1 MGFVENV
8 VYGSMVGDPDDH
20 RPNTEWGFVFDP
32 PRDVGPYVDDIT
44 CLFERI
50 PPGDAIPLH
59 THTISEVVVVDAG
72 TGSYRS
78 GDETTTVRNGSVIF
92 IPAGVPHGTLND
104 VTETLTIHA
113 MYPSR
118 VLDFTYLERN
128 PAPGTEGDPP
138 RPPTRLDP
146 RVDSI

>member
-8 VYGSMVGDPDDH
+8 AYGPMVGDPDDH
-20 RPNTEWGFVFDP
+20 RPNTEWAFVFDP
-32 PRDVGPYVDDIT
+32 LRDSGPSVDDIT

-50 PPGDAIPLH
+50 APGDTIPLH
-59 THTISEVVVVDAG
+59 THTTSEVVVVDEG
-72 TGSYRS
+72 TGSYRL

-92 IPAGVPHGTLND
+92 IPAGVPHGTVND
-104 VTETLTIHA
+104 GTETLRIHA

-146 RVDSI
+146 RVDSL